1 MINFSSRIYTSSFL
15 KQTVNMEYMW
25 ISQSWNMTHF
35 LNNCVMLEEFEWKDY
50 NLKPF
55 KETFNVTADQQITIL
70 LTQENVCQL
79 NNG

>member
-1 MINFSSRIYTSSFL
+1 
-15 KQTVNMEYMW
+15 
-25 ISQSWNMTHF
+25 
-35 LNNCVMLEEFEWKDY
+35 MLEEFEWKDY

>member
-1 MINFSSRIYTSSFL
+1 MDFPELEHDS
-15 KQTVNMEYMW
+15 
-25 ISQSWNMTHF
+25 F

-50 NLKPF
+50 YLKPF
-55 KETFNVTADQQITIL
+55 KETINVTADRQITIL